1 MLSTRV
7 RIQVIAFVVIA
18 LTTTAFVGANYAGLG
33 RLFGNSGYTVKLEL
47 SEGGGLFTNGEVT
60 YRGVAVGR
68 VGELRLTVTGM
79 EADLLIDSSAPPIPA
94 NSQAVV
100 ANRSAVGEQYVDL
113 LPRTSDKPYLADGS
127 VIPRESATLPLPV
140 KNLLT
145 DLDSFT
151 ASVPTQDLRT
161 VVDELDN
168 ALRGAG
174 PDLQTLMDSATS
186 FTQEANA
193 HLPQTSKLV
202 EDGTTVLRTQL
213 DSSQEWR
220 SFSSNAKVFA
230 AQLAGS
236 DGDLR
241 RLIAAAPPAASE
253 LGGLLR
259 ENDPGLPILLA
270 NLLTT
275 SRVFAT
281 RTDAVQ
287 ELLVNTPKA
296 VAAASAALTDNG
308 GKLALTLSF
317 NDPPP
322 CTQGYEKT
330 PRRPSTDTSPLPF
343 DTDAAC
349 TLPYGDPSSVRGSQ
363 NAPHPA
369 VPDAAVPGGLAGP
382 LGLGTQATSTDLEE
396 MLWLR
401 NGN

>member
-7 RIQVIAFVVIA
+7 RVQVVLFVVIA
-18 LTTTAFVGANYAGLG
+18 LATTAFVGANYAGLG
-33 RLFGNSGYTVKLEL
+33 RLFGSGSYTVKLEL
-47 SEGGGLFTNGEVT
+47 AEGGGLFTNGEVT

-68 VGELRLTVTGM
+68 VGELRLTVTGT
-79 EADLLIDSSAPPIPA
+79 EADLLIDDDAPPIPA
-94 NSQAVV
+94 DSRAVV

-113 LPRTSDKPYLADGS
+113 QPRTADAPYLDGNS
-127 VIPRESATLPLPV
+127 VIRRESTTLPLPV
-140 KNLLT
+140 NSLLT

-161 VVDELDN
+161 VVNELDD

-174 PDLQTLMDSATS
+174 PDLQTLMDSATT
-186 FTQEANA
+186 FTQEASS
-193 HLPQTSKLV
+193 HLPQTSKLIG
-202 EDGTTVLRTQL
+202 DGATVLRTQL
-213 DSSQEWR
+213 DSSAQWR

-230 AQLAGS
+230 QQLASS

-253 LGGLLR
+253 LGGLLK

-275 SRVFAT
+275 ARVFGT
-281 RTDAVQ
+281 RTAAEEQ
-287 ELLVNTPKA
+287 LLSDVPRA
-296 VAAASAALTDNG
+296 VATVGSALNDRGDQLRMGLVLN
-308 GKLALTLSF
+308 F

-330 PRRPSTDTSPLPF
+330 PRRPSNDLSPMPF
-343 DTDAAC
+343 NTDAAC
-349 TLPYGDPSSVRGSQ
+349 TLPYGNPSSVRGSQ
-363 NAPHPA
+363 NAPHPP
-369 VPDAAVPGGLAGP
+369 VPAAVLPGGLTGP
-382 LGLGTQATSTDLEE
+382 LGLGTQATATSLEE

-401 NGN
+401 

>member
-1 MLSTRV
+1 MLTTKVRV
-7 RIQVIAFVVIA
+7 QVLAFVVIA
-18 LTTTAFVGANYAGLG
+18 LATTAFVGANYAGIG

-68 VGELRLTVTGM
+68 VGELRLTTTGM

-94 NSQAVV
+94 NAAAVV

-113 LPRTSDKPYLADGS
+113 QPRTADKPYLADGS
-127 VIPRESATLPLPV
+127 VIPRESATLPPPV
-140 KNLLT
+140 QNILS

-168 ALRGAG
+168 ALHGAG
-174 PDLQTLMDSATS
+174 PDLQVLMDSATT

-193 HLPQTSKLV
+193 HLPQTSKLID
-202 EDGTTVLRTQL
+202 DGATVLRTQV
-213 DSSQEWR
+213 DSSAEWR
-220 SFSSNAKVFA
+220 EFSSNARLFA
-230 AQLAGS
+230 GQLASS

-241 RLIAAAPPAASE
+241 RLIATAPPAATQ
-253 LGGLLR
+253 LGGLLKDT
-259 ENDPGLPILLA
+259 DPGLPILLA

-275 SRVFAT
+275 AQVFDT
-281 RTDAVQ
+281 RTDGLRQ
-287 ELLVNTPKA
+287 LLVTAPTA
-296 VAAASAALTDNG
+296 VDATGRAITAG
-308 GKLALTLSF
+308 GGRMGLVLSF

-322 CTQGYEKT
+322 CTQGYQST
-330 PRRPSTDTSPLPF
+330 PRRPSTDTAPLPF
-343 DTDAAC
+343 NTAAAC
-349 TLPYGDPSSVRGSQ
+349 TLPHGNPSSVRGSQ
-363 NAPHPA
+363 NAPHPP
-369 VPDAAVPGGLAGP
+369 VPPAAVPG
-382 LGLGTQATSTDLEE
+382 LGLPFDLGGQPTSTTFPE